1 MNDIHSLAHSK
12 WNCKYHI
19 VFAPKYRRKTMF
31 GAKGREIGAI
41 LRELCK
47 WKGVNII
54 EAEICPDHVHM
65 LVEIPPKMSVSG
77 FVSNFTFKSMLNEG
91 STALPFR
98 PYFSGLKNAYLQSVK
113 STGRNL
119 LPISSTASLTTN
131 GVTFTNNEDGT
142 WLISGTATQTASVV
156 IYRNAKISYPS
167 GKYTLTKNSNA
178 GNSSAVQLNLATR
191 IIPSS
196 NVINLSIKVGNNAS
210 RTAVST
216 DKTNFL
222 YGELVVP
229 KGVTANEIIKPMFNY
244 GLTALPYELYVED
257 TFNLPE
263 TLELGEYDSYN
274 PQTGYVSRNTEYATS
289 ETGFTEDQLF
299 GLSGAI
305 LSADGKTVA
314 YKKLS
319 FNGEQYT
326 KRDTHYTAWNGGSE
340 TQVQGETDN
349 SADGAMCTLTNDY
362 FVKVGGATNEQ
373 TE

>member
-1 MNDIHSLAHSK
+1 MHQEQR
-12 WNCKYHI
+12 C
-19 VFAPKYRRKTMF
+19 
-31 GAKGREIGAI
+31 
-41 LRELCK
+41 
-47 WKGVNII
+47 
-54 EAEICPDHVHM
+54 
-65 LVEIPPKMSVSG
+65 
-77 FVSNFTFKSMLNEG
+77 
-91 STALPFR
+91 
-98 PYFSGLKNAYLQSVK
+98 Q
-113 STGRNL
+113 
-119 LPISSTASLTTN
+119 PIRQ
-131 GVTFTNNEDGT
+131 
-142 WLISGTATQTASVV
+142 I
-156 IYRNAKISYPS
+156 
-167 GKYTLTKNSNA
+167 
-178 GNSSAVQLNLATR
+178 
-191 IIPSS
+191 
-196 NVINLSIKVGNNAS
+196 
-210 RTAVST
+210 
-216 DKTNFL
+216 L

-349 SADGAMCTLTNDY
+349 SADGAMCTITNDY
-362 FVKVGGATNEQ
+362 FVKIGGATNEQ

>member
-77 FVSNFTFKSMLNEG
+77 FVSNFTFKPMLNEG

-98 PYFSGLKNAYLQSVK
+98 PYFSGLKNAYLQSIK

-142 WLISGTATQTASVV
+142 WLISGTATETASVV
-156 IYRNAKISYPS
+156 IYRN
-167 GKYTLTKNSNA
+167 
-178 GNSSAVQLNLATR
+178 
-191 IIPSS
+191 
-196 NVINLSIKVGNNAS
+196 
-210 RTAVST
+210 
-216 DKTNFL
+216 
-222 YGELVVP
+222 
-229 KGVTANEIIKPMFNY
+229 
-244 GLTALPYELYVED
+244 
-257 TFNLPE
+257 
-263 TLELGEYDSYN
+263 
-274 PQTGYVSRNTEYATS
+274 
-289 ETGFTEDQLF
+289 
-299 GLSGAI
+299 
-305 LSADGKTVA
+305 
-314 YKKLS
+314 
-319 FNGEQYT
+319 
-326 KRDTHYTAWNGGSE
+326 
-340 TQVQGETDN
+340 
-349 SADGAMCTLTNDY
+349 
-362 FVKVGGATNEQ
+362 
-373 TE
+373 